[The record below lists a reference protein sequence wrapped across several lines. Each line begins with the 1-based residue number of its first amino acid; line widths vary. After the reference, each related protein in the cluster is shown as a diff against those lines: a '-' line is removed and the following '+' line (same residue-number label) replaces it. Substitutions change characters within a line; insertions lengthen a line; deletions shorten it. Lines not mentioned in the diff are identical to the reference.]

1 MASTVWKGYISFGL
15 VSVPVRLYAAAR
27 EQHVSFNQ
35 IHEPCGSRIKQ
46 QTFCPVCD
54 RVVERNE
61 LVKGYQV
68 DRDAYVLVTGD
79 ELKTLE
85 ANSSEAMEIAQ
96 FVSLSEVDPIYF
108 EASYYS
114 APEDPG
120 KRAYGLLLQAMEKLN
135 VAAIA
140 KVTLHSREQIVLMR
154 PYHQGI
160 VLHTLYFP
168 AEVREISEYG
178 KADNMTLQKPEMDL
192 AEQFIR
198 QLTAKF
204 EPEQYK
210 DEYAGPRAGIDRNQ
224 ACRAGS
230 RGAAGKAKAGSGH
243 RPDGSSQEEHRRA
256 RRPSRSSDPGR
267 GTQEEGSKISPSG
280 RRQTSSPQQD
290 GLVSIPSAL
299 PANAKTKVPLSRSVF
314 RTPAIGGPRS
324 VSVSGTNVLS
334 FQVQGLTY

>member
-27 EQHVSFNQ
+27 EEHVSFNQ
-35 IHEPCGSRIKQ
+35 LHEVCGSRIKQ
-46 QTFCPVCD
+46 QTFCPVCQ

-68 DRDAYVLVTGD
+68 DRDSYVLVTSE

-85 ANSSEAMEIAQ
+85 ADSSEAMEIAQ
-96 FVSLSEVDPIYF
+96 FVSLSEVDPIYYQ
-108 EASYYS
+108 ASYYS

-120 KRAYGLLLQAMEKLN
+120 RKAYGLLLQAMEKLN

-154 PYHQGI
+154 PYHEGI
-160 VLHTLYFP
+160 ILHTLYFP
-168 AEVREISEYG
+168 AEVREIAEYG
-178 KADNMTLQKPEMDL
+178 KAETKNLQKPEIEL

-210 DEYAGPRAGIDRNQ
+210 DEYQQRVLDLVETKRAGQVVAGQPQKPKLAPVIDLMD
-224 ACRAGS
+224 ALKKSIAE
-230 RGAAGKAKAGSGH
+230 RGAAPAPALVEADSKKAPKSA
-243 RPDGSSQEEHRRA
+243 
-256 RRPSRSSDPGR
+256 PSRAPAA
-267 GTQEEGSKISPSG
+267 EAKPS
-280 RRQTSSPQQD
+280 RRR
-290 GLVSIPSAL
+290 
-299 PANAKTKVPLSRSVF
+299 KT
-314 RTPAIGGPRS
+314 G
-324 VSVSGTNVLS
+324 
-334 FQVQGLTY
+334 

>member
-35 IHEPCGSRIKQ
+35 IHEPCGSRIRQ

-68 DRDAYVLVTGD
+68 DRESYVLVSGE

-85 ANSSEAMEIAQ
+85 ADSSEAMEIAQ
-96 FVSLSEVDPIYF
+96 FVSLEEVDPIYY

-140 KVTLHSREQIVLMR
+140 KVTLHQREQIVLMR

-168 AEVREISEYG
+168 AEVREIAEYG
-178 KADNMTLQKPEMDL
+178 KTETMNLQKPEMDL

-198 QLTAKF
+198 QLTARF

-210 DEYAGPRAGIDRNQ
+210 DEYQQRVLDLVETKRAGLVIAGQPPKPKLAPVIDLMEALKKSIAER
-224 ACRAGS
+224 G
-230 RGAAGKAKAGSGH
+230 GAAASPVIVEAEKKKAPKSAPAADGK
-243 RPDGSSQEEHRRA
+243 PA
-256 RRPSRSSDPGR
+256 RRR
-267 GTQEEGSKISPSG
+267 
-280 RRQTSSPQQD
+280 
-290 GLVSIPSAL
+290 
-299 PANAKTKVPLSRSVF
+299 KT
-314 RTPAIGGPRS
+314 G
-324 VSVSGTNVLS
+324 
-334 FQVQGLTY
+334 

>member
-27 EQHVSFNQ
+27 AEHVSFNQ

-46 QTFCPVCD
+46 QTVCPVCD

-85 ANSSEAMEIAQ
+85 ADSSEAMEIAQ

-108 EASYYS
+108 ESSFYS

-120 KRAYGLLLQAMEKLN
+120 RRAYSLLLQAMEKLN

-140 KVTLHSREQIVLMR
+140 KVTLHQREQIVLMR

-160 VLHTLYFP
+160 ILHTLYFP
-168 AEVREISEYG
+168 AEVREIGEYG
-178 KADNMTLQKPEMDL
+178 KTENMTLQKPEIAL
-192 AEQFIR
+192 AEQFIQ

-210 DEYAGPRAGIDRNQ
+210 DEYQQRVLDMIETKRAGQVVAGQPHKPKLAPVIDLMEALKKSIAER
-224 ACRAGS
+224 
-230 RGAAGKAKAGSGH
+230 GSGAVVAA
-243 RPDGSSQEEHRRA
+243 PVSAPELVEPSKKKAPKSAPAADAKPA
-256 RRPSRSSDPGR
+256 RRR
-267 GTQEEGSKISPSG
+267 
-280 RRQTSSPQQD
+280 
-290 GLVSIPSAL
+290 
-299 PANAKTKVPLSRSVF
+299 KT
-314 RTPAIGGPRS
+314 G
-324 VSVSGTNVLS
+324 
-334 FQVQGLTY
+334 

>member
-27 EQHVSFNQ
+27 EEHVSFNQ
-35 IHEPCGSRIKQ
+35 IHEVCGSRIKQ
-46 QTFCPVCD
+46 QTFCPVCQ

-68 DRDAYVLVTGD
+68 DRDSYVLVSSD

-85 ANSSEAMEIAQ
+85 ADSSEAMEIAQ
-96 FVSLSEVDPIYF
+96 FVSLSEVDPIYYQ
-108 EASYYS
+108 ASYYS
-114 APEDPG
+114 APEDAG
-120 KRAYGLLLQAMEKLN
+120 RKAYGLLLQAMEKLN

-160 VLHTLYFP
+160 ILHTLYFP

-178 KADNMTLQKPEMDL
+178 QAETKALQKPEIEL

-210 DEYAGPRAGIDRNQ
+210 DEYQQRVLDLVETKRAGQIVAGQPEKPKLAPVIDLMEALKKSIAERN
-224 ACRAGS
+224 G
-230 RGAAGKAKAGSGH
+230 GASPAPALVEADSKKAPKSTPSPAPEIESK
-243 RPDGSSQEEHRRA
+243 
-256 RRPSRSSDPGR
+256 PSR
-267 GTQEEGSKISPSG
+267 
-280 RRQTSSPQQD
+280 RR
-290 GLVSIPSAL
+290 
-299 PANAKTKVPLSRSVF
+299 KT
-314 RTPAIGGPRS
+314 G
-324 VSVSGTNVLS
+324 
-334 FQVQGLTY
+334 

>member
-27 EQHVSFNQ
+27 AEHVSFNQ

-46 QTFCPVCD
+46 QTFCPVCE

-68 DRDAYVLVTGD
+68 DRDAYVLVSGD

-85 ANSSEAMEIAQ
+85 ADSSEAMEIAQ

-108 EASYYS
+108 ESSFYS

-120 KRAYGLLLQAMEKLN
+120 RRAYGLLLQAMEKLN

-140 KVTLHSREQIVLMR
+140 KVTLHQREQIVLMR

-160 VLHTLYFP
+160 ILHTLYFP
-168 AEVREISEYG
+168 AEVREVSEYG
-178 KADNMTLQKPEMDL
+178 KTENMTLQKPEIDL

-210 DEYAGPRAGIDRNQ
+210 DEYQQRVLEMIETKRAGQVVAGQPSKPKLAPVIDLME
-224 ACRAGS
+224 ALKKSIA
-230 RGAAGKAKAGSGH
+230 
-243 RPDGSSQEEHRRA
+243 E
-256 RRPSRSSDPGR
+256 R
-267 GTQEEGSKISPSG
+267 GTAAAAPAAPAPELVEPSKKKAPKSAPAAEAKPARG
-280 RRQTSSPQQD
+280 R
-290 GLVSIPSAL
+290 
-299 PANAKTKVPLSRSVF
+299 KT
-314 RTPAIGGPRS
+314 G
-324 VSVSGTNVLS
+324 
-334 FQVQGLTY
+334 

>member
-27 EQHVSFNQ
+27 EEHVSFNQ
-35 IHEPCGSRIKQ
+35 LHEVCGSRIKQ
-46 QTFCPVCD
+46 QTFCPVCQ

-68 DRDAYVLVTGD
+68 DRDSYVLVSGE

-85 ANSSEAMEIAQ
+85 ADSSEAMEIAQ
-96 FVSLSEVDPIYF
+96 FVSLSEVDPIYYQ
-108 EASYYS
+108 ASYYS
-114 APEDPG
+114 APEDAG
-120 KRAYGLLLQAMEKLN
+120 RKAYGLLLQAMEKLN

-160 VLHTLYFP
+160 ILHTLYFP

-178 KADNMTLQKPEMDL
+178 KAETKALQKPEVEL

-210 DEYAGPRAGIDRNQ
+210 DEYQQRVLDLVETKRAGQIVAGQPEKPKLAPVIDLMEALKKSIAER
-224 ACRAGS
+224 GG
-230 RGAAGKAKAGSGH
+230 GAASAPALVEADSKKAPKSTPSPAPEIESK
-243 RPDGSSQEEHRRA
+243 
-256 RRPSRSSDPGR
+256 PSR
-267 GTQEEGSKISPSG
+267 
-280 RRQTSSPQQD
+280 RR
-290 GLVSIPSAL
+290 
-299 PANAKTKVPLSRSVF
+299 KT
-314 RTPAIGGPRS
+314 G
-324 VSVSGTNVLS
+324 
-334 FQVQGLTY
+334 

>member
-27 EQHVSFNQ
+27 AEHVSFNQ

-46 QTFCPVCD
+46 QTVCPVCD

-68 DRDAYVLVTGD
+68 DRDAYVLVSGD

-85 ANSSEAMEIAQ
+85 ADSSEAMEIAQ

-108 EASYYS
+108 ESSFYS

-120 KRAYGLLLQAMEKLN
+120 RRAYGLLLQAMEKLN

-140 KVTLHSREQIVLMR
+140 KVTLHQREQIVLMR

-160 VLHTLYFP
+160 ILHTLYFP
-168 AEVREISEYG
+168 AEVRAISEYG
-178 KADNMTLQKPEMDL
+178 KTDNMTLQKPEIDL

-210 DEYAGPRAGIDRNQ
+210 DEYQQRVLDMIETKRAGQVVAGEPHKPKLAPVIDLMEALKKSIAER
-224 ACRAGS
+224 G
-230 RGAAGKAKAGSGH
+230 GAAAAAPISAPALVEPSTKKAPKSAPATDSK
-243 RPDGSSQEEHRRA
+243 PA
-256 RRPSRSSDPGR
+256 RRR
-267 GTQEEGSKISPSG
+267 
-280 RRQTSSPQQD
+280 
-290 GLVSIPSAL
+290 
-299 PANAKTKVPLSRSVF
+299 KT
-314 RTPAIGGPRS
+314 G
-324 VSVSGTNVLS
+324 
-334 FQVQGLTY
+334 

>member
-35 IHEPCGSRIKQ
+35 IHEVCGSRIKQ
-46 QTFCPVCD
+46 QTFCPVCN

-68 DRDAYVLVTGD
+68 DRDAYVLVTSD

-85 ANSSEAMEIAQ
+85 ADSSEAMEIAQ
-96 FVSLSEVDPIYF
+96 FVSLSEVDPIYY
-108 EASYYS
+108 ESSYYT
-114 APEDPG
+114 APEDAG
-120 KRAYGLLLQAMEKLN
+120 RRAYGLLLQAMEKLN

-140 KVTLHSREQIVLMR
+140 KVTLHQREQVVLMR

-160 VLHTLYFP
+160 ILHTLYYP

-178 KADNMTLQKPEMDL
+178 KTENVNVQKPEMDL

-210 DEYAGPRAGIDRNQ
+210 DEYQQRVLGLVETKRAGQVIAGETQKPRLAPVIDLMEALKKSLTERGT
-224 ACRAGS
+224 APATTPTLVEAGTKKAPKS
-230 RGAAGKAKAGSGH
+230 APAAESK
-243 RPDGSSQEEHRRA
+243 
-256 RRPSRSSDPGR
+256 PSR
-267 GTQEEGSKISPSG
+267 
-280 RRQTSSPQQD
+280 RR
-290 GLVSIPSAL
+290 
-299 PANAKTKVPLSRSVF
+299 KT
-314 RTPAIGGPRS
+314 G
-324 VSVSGTNVLS
+324 
-334 FQVQGLTY
+334 

>member
-27 EQHVSFNQ
+27 AEHVSFNQ

-46 QTFCPVCD
+46 QTVCPVCD

-85 ANSSEAMEIAQ
+85 ADSSEAMEIAQ

-108 EASYYS
+108 ESSFYS

-120 KRAYGLLLQAMEKLN
+120 RRAYSLLLQAMEKLN

-140 KVTLHSREQIVLMR
+140 KVTLHQREQIVLMR

-160 VLHTLYFP
+160 ILHTLYFP

-178 KADNMTLQKPEMDL
+178 KTENMTLQKPEIAL
-192 AEQFIR
+192 AEQFIQ

-210 DEYAGPRAGIDRNQ
+210 DEYQQRVLDMIETKRAGQVVAGQPHKPKLAPVIDLMEALKKSIAER
-224 ACRAGS
+224 
-230 RGAAGKAKAGSGH
+230 GSGAVVAA
-243 RPDGSSQEEHRRA
+243 PVSAPELVEPSKKKAPKSAPAADAKPA
-256 RRPSRSSDPGR
+256 RRR
-267 GTQEEGSKISPSG
+267 
-280 RRQTSSPQQD
+280 
-290 GLVSIPSAL
+290 
-299 PANAKTKVPLSRSVF
+299 KT
-314 RTPAIGGPRS
+314 G
-324 VSVSGTNVLS
+324 
-334 FQVQGLTY
+334 

>member
-27 EQHVSFNQ
+27 AEHVSFNQ

-46 QTFCPVCD
+46 QTVCPVCD

-85 ANSSEAMEIAQ
+85 ADSSEAMEIAQ

-108 EASYYS
+108 ESSFYS

-120 KRAYGLLLQAMEKLN
+120 RRAYGLLLQAMEKLN

-140 KVTLHSREQIVLMR
+140 KVTLHQREQIVLMR

-160 VLHTLYFP
+160 ILHTLYFP

-178 KADNMTLQKPEMDL
+178 KTENMTLQKPEIDL

-210 DEYAGPRAGIDRNQ
+210 DEYQQRVLDMIETKRAGQVVAGQPHKAKLAPVIDLMEALKKSIAERGTGAAAAGPVSAP
-224 ACRAGS
+224 ALVEPS
-230 RGAAGKAKAGSGH
+230 KKKAPKSAPATDSK
-243 RPDGSSQEEHRRA
+243 PA
-256 RRPSRSSDPGR
+256 RRR
-267 GTQEEGSKISPSG
+267 
-280 RRQTSSPQQD
+280 
-290 GLVSIPSAL
+290 
-299 PANAKTKVPLSRSVF
+299 KT
-314 RTPAIGGPRS
+314 G
-324 VSVSGTNVLS
+324 
-334 FQVQGLTY
+334 

>member
-27 EQHVSFNQ
+27 EEHVSFNQ
-35 IHEPCGSRIKQ
+35 LHEVCGSRIKQ
-46 QTFCPVCD
+46 QTFCPVCQ

-68 DRDAYVLVTGD
+68 DRDSYVLVTSE

-85 ANSSEAMEIAQ
+85 ADSSEAMEIAQ
-96 FVSLSEVDPIYF
+96 FVSLSEVDPIYYR
-108 EASYYS
+108 ASYYS

-120 KRAYGLLLQAMEKLN
+120 RKAYGLLLQAMEKLN

-154 PYHQGI
+154 PYHEGI
-160 VLHTLYFP
+160 ILHTLYFP
-168 AEVREISEYG
+168 AEVREIAEYG
-178 KADNMTLQKPEMDL
+178 KAETKNLQKPEIEL

-210 DEYAGPRAGIDRNQ
+210 DEYQQRVLDLVETKRAGQVVAGQPQKPKLAPVIDLMD
-224 ACRAGS
+224 ALKKSIAE
-230 RGAAGKAKAGSGH
+230 RGAAPAPALVEADSKKAPKSAPS
-243 RPDGSSQEEHRRA
+243 PAPAAEA
-256 RRPSRSSDPGR
+256 KPSR
-267 GTQEEGSKISPSG
+267 
-280 RRQTSSPQQD
+280 RR
-290 GLVSIPSAL
+290 
-299 PANAKTKVPLSRSVF
+299 KT
-314 RTPAIGGPRS
+314 G
-324 VSVSGTNVLS
+324 
-334 FQVQGLTY
+334 

>member
-27 EQHVSFNQ
+27 AEHVSFNQ

-46 QTFCPVCD
+46 QTVCPVCD

-68 DRDAYVLVTGD
+68 DRDAYVLVSGD

-85 ANSSEAMEIAQ
+85 ADSSEAMEIAQ

-108 EASYYS
+108 ESSFYS

-120 KRAYGLLLQAMEKLN
+120 RRAYGLLLQAMEKLN

-140 KVTLHSREQIVLMR
+140 KVTLHQREQIVLMR

-160 VLHTLYFP
+160 ILHTLYFP
-168 AEVREISEYG
+168 AEVREIGEYG
-178 KADNMTLQKPEMDL
+178 KTENMTLQKPEIDL

-210 DEYAGPRAGIDRNQ
+210 DEYQQRVLDMIETKRAGQVVAGQPLKPKLAPVIDLMEALKKSIAER
-224 ACRAGS
+224 GT
-230 RGAAGKAKAGSGH
+230 GAAAAAPTSAPALVEPSKKKAPKSA
-243 RPDGSSQEEHRRA
+243 PAAEAKPA
-256 RRPSRSSDPGR
+256 RGR
-267 GTQEEGSKISPSG
+267 
-280 RRQTSSPQQD
+280 
-290 GLVSIPSAL
+290 
-299 PANAKTKVPLSRSVF
+299 KT
-314 RTPAIGGPRS
+314 G
-324 VSVSGTNVLS
+324 
-334 FQVQGLTY
+334 

>member
-160 VLHTLYFP
+160 ILHTLYFP

-210 DEYAGPRAGIDRNQ
+210 DEYQDRVLALIETKRAGQVVAGQPAKPRLAPVIDLME
-224 ACRAGS
+224 ALKKSIAE
-230 RGAAGKAKAGSGH
+230 RGAPAAVPTLVEAPKKKAPKSA
-243 RPDGSSQEEHRRA
+243 PAADAKPA
-256 RRPSRSSDPGR
+256 RR
-267 GTQEEGSKISPSG
+267 SKTG
-280 RRQTSSPQQD
+280 
-290 GLVSIPSAL
+290 
-299 PANAKTKVPLSRSVF
+299 
-314 RTPAIGGPRS
+314 
-324 VSVSGTNVLS
+324 
-334 FQVQGLTY
+334 

>member
-46 QTFCPVCD
+46 QTFCPVCE

-210 DEYAGPRAGIDRNQ
+210 DEYQDRVLALIETKRAGQVVAGQPAKPKLAPVIDLME
-224 ACRAGS
+224 ALKKSIAE
-230 RGAAGKAKAGSGH
+230 RGAPAAVPTLVEAPKKKAPKSA
-243 RPDGSSQEEHRRA
+243 PAADAKPA
-256 RRPSRSSDPGR
+256 RR
-267 GTQEEGSKISPSG
+267 SKTG
-280 RRQTSSPQQD
+280 
-290 GLVSIPSAL
+290 
-299 PANAKTKVPLSRSVF
+299 
-314 RTPAIGGPRS
+314 
-324 VSVSGTNVLS
+324 
-334 FQVQGLTY
+334 

>member
-27 EQHVSFNQ
+27 AEHVSFNQ

-46 QTFCPVCD
+46 QTVCPVCD
-54 RVVERNE
+54 RVVERSE

-68 DRDAYVLVTGD
+68 DRDAYVLVSGD

-85 ANSSEAMEIAQ
+85 ADSSEAMEIAQ

-108 EASYYS
+108 ESSFYS

-120 KRAYGLLLQAMEKLN
+120 RRAYSLLLQAMEKLN

-140 KVTLHSREQIVLMR
+140 KVTLHQREQIVR
-154 PYHQGI
+154 VGPYHQGI
-160 VLHTLYFP
+160 ILHTLYFP

-178 KADNMTLQKPEMDL
+178 KADSMTLQKPEIDL

-198 QLTAKF
+198 QLTARF

-210 DEYAGPRAGIDRNQ
+210 DEYQDRVLALVETKRAGQAVAGQPPKPRLAPVIDLMEALKKSLAERPPP
-224 ACRAGS
+224 
-230 RGAAGKAKAGSGH
+230 AASASPTLVEPAKKK
-243 RPDGSSQEEHRRA
+243 
-256 RRPSRSSDPGR
+256 
-267 GTQEEGSKISPSG
+267 GSK
-280 RRQTSSPQQD
+280 
-290 GLVSIPSAL
+290 SAAVAESK
-299 PANAKTKVPLSRSVF
+299 PARSRKT
-314 RTPAIGGPRS
+314 
-324 VSVSGTNVLS
+324 
-334 FQVQGLTY
+334 

>member
-46 QTFCPVCD
+46 QTFCPVCE

-68 DRDAYVLVTGD
+68 DRDSYVLVSGE

-85 ANSSEAMEIAQ
+85 ADSSEAMEIAK
-96 FVSLSEVDPIYF
+96 FVSLDEVDPIYS

-140 KVTLHSREQIVLMR
+140 RVTLHQREQIVLMR

-168 AEVREISEYG
+168 AEVREIAEYG
-178 KADNMTLQKPEMDL
+178 KTETMNLQKPEMDL

-210 DEYAGPRAGIDRNQ
+210 DEYQQRVLDLVETKRAGQVIAGQPPRPKLAPVIDLMEALKKSIAER
-224 ACRAGS
+224 G
-230 RGAAGKAKAGSGH
+230 GAAASPALVESDKKKAPKSAPAADAKSSG
-243 RPDGSSQEEHRRA
+243 
-256 RRPSRSSDPGR
+256 
-267 GTQEEGSKISPSG
+267 
-280 RRQTSSPQQD
+280 
-290 GLVSIPSAL
+290 
-299 PANAKTKVPLSRSVF
+299 
-314 RTPAIGGPRS
+314 
-324 VSVSGTNVLS
+324 
-334 FQVQGLTY
+334 

>member
-27 EQHVSFNQ
+27 EEHVSFNQ

-85 ANSSEAMEIAQ
+85 ADSSEAMEIAQ

-108 EASYYS
+108 ESSYYS

-120 KRAYGLLLQAMEKLN
+120 RRAYGLLLQAMEKLN

-140 KVTLHSREQIVLMR
+140 KVTLHPAGADCPDAALTIRASCCTRSI
-154 PYHQGI
+154 
-160 VLHTLYFP
+160 FP
-168 AEVREISEYG
+168 PRCVRSAEYG
-178 KADNMTLQKPEMDL
+178 KTENMTLQKPEMDL

-210 DEYAGPRAGIDRNQ
+210 DEYQERVLALVETKRAGQVVAGQPQKPKLAPVIDLME
-224 ACRAGS
+224 ALKKSIAE
-230 RGAAGKAKAGSGH
+230 RGAAAAAAPTLVEAAKKKAPKSA
-243 RPDGSSQEEHRRA
+243 PAADAKPA
-256 RRPSRSSDPGR
+256 RRR
-267 GTQEEGSKISPSG
+267 
-280 RRQTSSPQQD
+280 
-290 GLVSIPSAL
+290 
-299 PANAKTKVPLSRSVF
+299 KT
-314 RTPAIGGPRS
+314 G
-324 VSVSGTNVLS
+324 
-334 FQVQGLTY
+334 

>member
-27 EQHVSFNQ
+27 AEHVSFNQ

-46 QTFCPVCD
+46 QTVCPVCD

-68 DRDAYVLVTGD
+68 DRDAYVLVSGD
-79 ELKTLE
+79 EQKTLE
-85 ANSSEAMEIAQ
+85 ADSSEAMEIAQ

-108 EASYYS
+108 ESSFYS

-120 KRAYGLLLQAMEKLN
+120 RRAYSLLLQAMEKLN

-140 KVTLHSREQIVLMR
+140 KVTLHQREQIVLMH

-160 VLHTLYFP
+160 ILHTLYFP
-168 AEVREISEYG
+168 AEVREIGEYG
-178 KADNMTLQKPEMDL
+178 KTENMTLQKPEIAL
-192 AEQFIR
+192 AEQFIQ

-210 DEYAGPRAGIDRNQ
+210 DEYQQRVLDMIETKRAGQVVAGQPQKPKLAPVIDLMEALKKSIADR
-224 ACRAGS
+224 GS
-230 RGAAGKAKAGSGH
+230 VVAAPVSSPTLLEPSKKKAPKSA
-243 RPDGSSQEEHRRA
+243 PAADAKPA
-256 RRPSRSSDPGR
+256 RRR
-267 GTQEEGSKISPSG
+267 
-280 RRQTSSPQQD
+280 
-290 GLVSIPSAL
+290 
-299 PANAKTKVPLSRSVF
+299 KT
-314 RTPAIGGPRS
+314 G
-324 VSVSGTNVLS
+324 
-334 FQVQGLTY
+334 

>member
-46 QTFCPVCD
+46 QTVCPVCD

-68 DRDAYVLVTGD
+68 DRDTYVLVSGE

-85 ANSSEAMEIAQ
+85 ADSSEAMEIAQ
-96 FVSLSEVDPIYF
+96 FVSLNEVDPIYF

-140 KVTLHSREQIVLMR
+140 KVTLHQREQIVLMR

-168 AEVREISEYG
+168 AEVREIAEYG
-178 KADNMTLQKPEMDL
+178 KIGTMNLQKPEMDL

-198 QLTAKF
+198 QLTAQF

-210 DEYAGPRAGIDRNQ
+210 DEYQQRVLDLIDTKRAGQVVAGQPNKPKLAPVIDLME
-224 ACRAGS
+224 ALKKSIAE
-230 RGAAGKAKAGSGH
+230 RGATAAPTLVDADKKKAPTSAPAADAK
-243 RPDGSSQEEHRRA
+243 PTRR
-256 RRPSRSSDPGR
+256 R
-267 GTQEEGSKISPSG
+267 
-280 RRQTSSPQQD
+280 
-290 GLVSIPSAL
+290 
-299 PANAKTKVPLSRSVF
+299 KT
-314 RTPAIGGPRS
+314 G
-324 VSVSGTNVLS
+324 
-334 FQVQGLTY
+334 

>member
-27 EQHVSFNQ
+27 AEHVSFNQ

-46 QTFCPVCD
+46 QTLCPVCE

-68 DRDAYVLVTGD
+68 DRDAYVLVSGD

-85 ANSSEAMEIAQ
+85 ADSSEAMEIAQ

-108 EASYYS
+108 ESSFYS

-120 KRAYGLLLQAMEKLN
+120 RRAYGLLLQAMEKLN

-140 KVTLHSREQIVLMR
+140 KVTLHQREQIIVMR

-160 VLHTLYFP
+160 ILHTLYFP

-178 KADNMTLQKPEMDL
+178 KTENMVLQKPEIDL

-210 DEYAGPRAGIDRNQ
+210 DEYQQRVLDMIETKRAGQVVAGQPHKPKLAPVIDLMDALKKSIAER
-224 ACRAGS
+224 G
-230 RGAAGKAKAGSGH
+230 GAAAAPISAPALVEPSKKKAPKSAPATEAKPA
-243 RPDGSSQEEHRRA
+243 RPR
-256 RRPSRSSDPGR
+256 
-267 GTQEEGSKISPSG
+267 
-280 RRQTSSPQQD
+280 
-290 GLVSIPSAL
+290 
-299 PANAKTKVPLSRSVF
+299 KT
-314 RTPAIGGPRS
+314 G
-324 VSVSGTNVLS
+324 
-334 FQVQGLTY
+334 